1 MTDLEMAVRIGEK
14 TVELEVRIVAL
25 KAILMNMKTEDGQRV
40 DWIPM
45 LAEAESSPPLSQ
57 SAQGRF
63 EQLHALLS
71 PSTPEAEVIHRL
83 HESVF
88 YPLL

>member
-1 MTDLEMAVRIGEK
+1 MTNQEMAIRIGEK
-14 TVELEVRIVAL
+14 MVELEVRIVAL

-45 LAEAESSPPLSQ
+45 LAETENSPPLSQ
-57 SAQGRF
+57 SAQRRIG
-63 EQLHALLS
+63 QLHALLS
-71 PSTPEAEVIHRL
+71 PSTPDAEMTHRL

-88 YPLL
+88 HPLL

>member
-14 TVELEVRIVAL
+14 VVELEVRIVAL

-45 LAEAESSPPLSQ
+45 LAETESSPPLSQ
-57 SAQGRF
+57 SAQVRI
-63 EQLHALLS
+63 EQLHALLF
-71 PSTPEAEVIHRL
+71 PSTPDAEVIHRL

-88 YPLL
+88 CPLL